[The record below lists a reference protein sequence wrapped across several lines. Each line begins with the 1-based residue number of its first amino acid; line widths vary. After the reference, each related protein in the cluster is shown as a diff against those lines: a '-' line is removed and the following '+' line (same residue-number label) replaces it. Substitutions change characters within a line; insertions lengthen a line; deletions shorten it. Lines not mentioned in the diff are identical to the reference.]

1 MLQKQESNS
10 SEMKPS
16 SDFNTFEQ
24 SISTME
30 PQGKRPESNL
40 PHIPQAEAVPNSPT
54 MPENEAL
61 GDHLTVIANKWEMM
75 ANSNVKESQAL
86 LMVTL
91 AKGFTNTLFHTPNG
105 EAFASIVVNEHAETH
120 RVSSNDFSHWLG
132 RLYYKETGKPASA
145 QCMKEAIKTIEAECK
160 YDGLEFP
167 IHTRYAWHQG
177 EIYIDLGDANRTQI
191 RITKGECCTIS
202 SKDSPVK
209 FCWNQGMSPL
219 PVPNL
224 QGSIDQLRPFLNFEN
239 ESDWVV
245 LVSWLVSC
253 MRPDRPFPIL
263 VLQGEQGTAKSTT
276 ARLLRDLI
284 DPSTVP
290 SQSMP
295 RSERDLVIA
304 ASKSWVLNLDNL
316 SSLSPDMSDAFC
328 RISTGGGFRTRSVYT
343 NDSERLFNSMRPII
357 MNGISDFTTRHDLA
371 DRSLILQLPPIP
383 KSKRKSEKDLMLDW
397 EKAKPQI
404 FGALCQAVSV
414 ALGNIDDVK
423 LPDLPRMADF
433 ATWGTAAEPAFGWN
447 TGTFIQAYEDNR
459 MRLLDIAL
467 EADPVATAV
476 IRLIEGQPAHEWR
489 GTGSDLMRLMTRLNQ
504 DLASLKGWPRQPN
517 VLSGKL
523 GRAATSLREKG
534 IEIEWTKSGDRK
546 IHIHRNE
553 NAAPDSL
560 DHVMPENNAQFPI
573 EQVTNEN
580 LECVEDG
587 WYVD

>member
-30 PQGKRPESNL
+30 PQGKRPESNQ
-40 PHIPQAEAVPNSPT
+40 PHIPQAEAVPTSPT
-54 MPENEAL
+54 MPENETL
-61 GDHLTVIANKWEMM
+61 GDHLTVIADKWEMM

-145 QCMKEAIKTIEAECK
+145 QCMKEAIKTIEAEC
-160 YDGLEFP
+160 
-167 IHTRYAWHQG
+167 I
-177 EIYIDLGDANRTQI
+177 
-191 RITKGECCTIS
+191 
-202 SKDSPVK
+202 K

-219 PVPNL
+219 PVPKL

-343 NDSERLFNSMRPII
+343 NDSERLFNSNETHYHER
-357 MNGISDFTTRHDLA
+357 DFGFYN
-371 DRSLILQLPPIP
+371 S
-383 KSKRKSEKDLMLDW
+383 S
-397 EKAKPQI
+397 
-404 FGALCQAVSV
+404 
-414 ALGNIDDVK
+414 
-423 LPDLPRMADF
+423 
-433 ATWGTAAEPAFGWN
+433 
-447 TGTFIQAYEDNR
+447 
-459 MRLLDIAL
+459 
-467 EADPVATAV
+467 
-476 IRLIEGQPAHEWR
+476 
-489 GTGSDLMRLMTRLNQ
+489 
-504 DLASLKGWPRQPN
+504 
-517 VLSGKL
+517 
-523 GRAATSLREKG
+523 
-534 IEIEWTKSGDRK
+534 
-546 IHIHRNE
+546 
-553 NAAPDSL
+553 
-560 DHVMPENNAQFPI
+560 
-573 EQVTNEN
+573 
-580 LECVEDG
+580 
-587 WYVD
+587 